1 LLTFLSDKAM
11 KSLIELYRESADTK
25 LEIDIL
31 ILESNNPGNPLEQRL
46 SLLGEITILHDKFN
60 HIMHEIKQRRL
71 EPAIS

>member
-1 LLTFLSDKAM
+1 M

-31 ILESNNPGNPLEQRL
+31 VSESNNPGNPLEQRL
-46 SLLGEITILHDKFN
+46 SLLGEITALHHKFN

-71 EPAIS
+71 KPVIS